1 MNTVNDDHN
10 ASILETQEPIMVT
23 KRKRGRPKKVKLP
36 INEISQT
43 SQNNS
48 PKVTDSHNISSTLKT
63 NGKYG
68 LRTRPRQINY
78 KTFRNINVLTSQGVE
93 LDNDYD

>member
-10 ASILETQEPIMVT
+10 ASILEIQEPKMVT
-23 KRKRGRPKKVKLP
+23 KRKRGIPKKVKLP

-63 NGKYG
+63 NGK
-68 LRTRPRQINY
+68 
-78 KTFRNINVLTSQGVE
+78 
-93 LDNDYD
+93 